1 MLCMA
6 LIVALSALIFHI
18 ACCLLLRA
26 TYSTQHSAMLVLL
39 KTLERA
45 KETLIPTAALA
56 SGLEA
61 LEIQIHCHRHNSVG
75 FSARMSAHINLMTA
89 PMG

>member
-1 MLCMA
+1 
-6 LIVALSALIFHI
+6 
-18 ACCLLLRA
+18 
-26 TYSTQHSAMLVLL
+26 MLVLL

-45 KETLIPTAALA
+45 KETLIPSAALA

-61 LEIQIHCHRHNSVG
+61 LEIQIRCHRHMHSVG
-75 FSARMSAHINLMTA
+75 FSARMFAHINLMTA